1 MVFPQ
6 LDGDD
11 LKGQCNQIFS
21 SFKPTRANVYYIL
34 ATTGRLTQQGGI
46 RLLRVNLP

>member
-11 LKGQCNQIFS
+11 LKGQCNQIFDLQ
-21 SFKPTRANVYYIL
+21 FFHHLN
-34 ATTGRLTQQGGI
+34 
-46 RLLRVNLP
+46 LLGQMSTIYWQRRGD